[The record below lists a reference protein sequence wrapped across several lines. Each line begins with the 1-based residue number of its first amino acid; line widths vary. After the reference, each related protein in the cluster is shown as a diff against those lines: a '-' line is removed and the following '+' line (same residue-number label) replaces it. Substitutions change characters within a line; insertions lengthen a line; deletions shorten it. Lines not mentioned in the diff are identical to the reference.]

1 VVVVFEVGDE
11 FLGWHN
17 HELGVEVGL
26 RE

>member
-1 VVVVFEVGDE
+1 VVAFEVGDE
-11 FLGWHN
+11 FLSWHN